1 MQDEE
6 IRHILQTCVAA
17 EMSYLDEKTMPGYE
31 HTPSKKFQK
40 KMKRLFWSERYFGE
54 HIKVGYAVR
63 WAAMV
68 AVTVVSL
75 VAVNEVSARVIGIS
89 PWDYVMS
96 YIEKGGM
103 EMRRFQSPVK
113 SEDVSEMDMV
123 TKMYPDNVLEGYEQ
137 TEYIEEE
144 NGDLI
149 SVRWY
154 LKDQEILY
162 SHIGISDGL
171 TEMTDGEYDSKEKTT
186 VHGYDA
192 EYCVKDNQMW
202 LHWIDKQYTHFLSVT
217 DVPDGKNLLESMAEN
232 LYEK

>member
-123 TKMYPDNVLEGYEQ
+123 TKMYPDNVPEGYEQ
-137 TEYIEEE
+137 TEYLEDGVNLYIRW
-144 NGDLI
+144 DLGEG
-149 SVRWY
+149 
-154 LKDQEILY
+154 EIAN
-162 SHIGISDGL
+162 SHTKLNDGL
-171 TEMTDGEYDSKEKTT
+171 TELTDGEYDSKEKTT

-192 EYCVKDNQMW
+192 EYCVKGTEQW
-202 LHWIDKQYTHFLSVT
+202 IYWIDKEYAHLLSVT
-217 DVPDGKNLLESMAEN
+217 DVSDGKNLLESMAEN